1 MGMMAPLA
9 VPDIDT
15 RQDTDQDVSRSPQR
29 PWQTVVWDDPVNLMS
44 YVAHVFREYFGLARD
59 DAHRL
64 MLAVHNEGHAVV
76 AEGARE
82 QMELHARAM
91 HDYGLWATV
100 RQAPA

>member
-1 MGMMAPLA
+1 MTPLA
-9 VPDIDT
+9 TPDIDT
-15 RQDTDQDVSRSPQR
+15 GVGTSSDTRKEPQR

-44 YVAHVFREYFGLARD
+44 YVAHVFREYFGLSRG
-59 DAHRL
+59 DAERL
-64 MLAVHNEGHAVV
+64 MLSVHHEGHAVV

-82 QMELHARAM
+82 QMELHAQAM